1 MILTYMDD
9 NYSNSIKENILIFLC
24 YICENGK
31 IKSTYHYRNAL
42 PCAGG
47 VLTFSRGQDVMYLPL
62 YDIDSH
68 I

>member
-9 NYSNSIKENILIFLC
+9 NYSNSIKENILMFLC
-24 YICENGK
+24 YICENWK
-31 IKSTYHYRNAL
+31 IKSTYHYRNAS
-42 PCAGG
+42 PCASG